1 MTLKGDEMTMNM
13 RKILF
18 VLFCVL
24 GCCSAVW
31 AQRDTVTV
39 ISYNIRYNNP
49 QDGDNIWENRR
60 AHSVTMVNME
70 KPDFLCVQEAYFVQ
84 LEYLLQN
91 LPDYDYIGLGRD
103 DGAHGGEHMAIL
115 YRKDRFEV
123 VEHGDFWLSETPEMC
138 SRGWDAACL
147 RIVTWGYFREKRTG
161 KHVYCF
167 NTHLD
172 HVGEVARRESV
183 KLITSRIKGLVL
195 DKRAAVFLTGDFNS
209 DINNEIFDPL
219 KKVMKQARKDAPVTD
234 NKGTFN
240 GWGSAPNN
248 IVIDHIFYK
257 NARPLIFKTLNEDKY
272 GRTLISDHYPVKCV
286 FGF

>member
-1 MTLKGDEMTMNM
+1 MKNLLTSL
-13 RKILF
+13 IL
-18 VLFCVL
+18 LFACAIVTN
-24 GCCSAVW
+24 
-31 AQRDTVTV
+31 AQKDTVTV

-49 QDGDNIWENRR
+49 DDGENIWENRR
-60 AHSVTMVNME
+60 DNAVIMVNME

-84 LEYLLQN
+84 LQYLLQN

-115 YRKDRFEV
+115 YRKDRFKV
-123 VEHGDFWLSETPEMC
+123 LEHGDFWLSETPFVC
-138 SRGWDAACL
+138 SRGWDAACH
-147 RIVTWGYFREKRTG
+147 RIVTWGYFIDKKTG
-161 KHVYCF
+161 KPLYCF

-183 KLITSRIKGLVL
+183 KLITQRIKEIVL
-195 DKRAAVFLTGDFNS
+195 DKRAPIFLTGDFNS
-209 DINNEIFDPL
+209 DINSEIFDPL

-257 NARPLIFKTLNEDKY
+257 NAKPMVFKTLNEDKY
-272 GRTLISDHYPVKCV
+272 GRALISDHYPIKGV
-286 FGF
+286 FRF

>member
-1 MTLKGDEMTMNM
+1 MIVIMKRTLTL
-13 RKILF
+13 ILIF
-18 VLFCVL
+18 LACAM
-24 GCCSAVW
+24 AVN
-31 AQRDTVTV
+31 AQKDTVTV

-49 QDGDNIWENRR
+49 HDGDNVWENRR
-60 AHSVTMVNME
+60 AASVTMVIME

-115 YRKDRFEV
+115 YRKDRFKVE
-123 VEHGDFWLSETPEMC
+123 EHGDFWLSETPFVC
-138 SRGWDAACL
+138 SRGWDAACH
-147 RIVTWGYFREKRTG
+147 RIVTWGYFIDKKTG
-161 KHVYCF
+161 KRLYCF

-183 KLITSRIKGLVL
+183 KLITRRIKEIVL
-195 DKRAAVFLTGDFNS
+195 DKRASVFLTGDFNS

-219 KKVMKQARKDAPVTD
+219 KKVMKQARKDAPETD

-257 NARPLIFKTLNEDKY
+257 NAKPVVFKTLNEDKY
-272 GRTLISDHYPVKCV
+272 GRALISDHYPIKGV

>member
-1 MTLKGDEMTMNM
+1 MKKIITTL
-13 RKILF
+13 ILILVCLAPVF
-18 VLFCVL
+18 
-24 GCCSAVW
+24 
-31 AQRDTVTV
+31 AQKDTVTV

-60 AHSVTMVNME
+60 AASVNMVNME
-70 KPDFLCVQEAYFVQ
+70 RPDFLCVQEAYYVQ
-84 LEYLLQN
+84 LEYLLRS
-91 LPDYDYIGLGRD
+91 LPGYDYIGLGRD

-123 VEHGDFWLSETPEMC
+123 VEHGDFWLSETPDTC
-138 SRGWDAACL
+138 SRGWDAACH
-147 RIVTWGYFREKRTG
+147 RIVTWGYFREKNTG
-161 KHVYCF
+161 KHLYCF

-183 KLITSRIKGLVL
+183 KLITGRLKEIVH
-195 DKRAAVFLTGDFNS
+195 DKKAPVFLTGDFNS
-209 DINNEIFDPL
+209 DIQNEIFDPL

-257 NARPLIFKTLNEDKY
+257 NAKPMVFKTLNEGKY
-272 GRTLISDHYPVKCV
+272 GRALISDHYPVKGV
-286 FGF
+286 FGL

>member
-1 MTLKGDEMTMNM
+1 MKKLLV
-13 RKILF
+13 ILF
-18 VLFCVL
+18 LFACATV
-24 GCCSAVW
+24 AY
-31 AQRDTVTV
+31 AQNDTVTV

-49 QDGDNIWENRR
+49 NDGDHIWENRR
-60 AHSVTMVNME
+60 AHSVNMVNME

-91 LPDYDYIGLGRD
+91 LPDYAYIGLGRD

-123 VEHGDFWLSETPEMC
+123 VEHGDFWLSETPFVC
-138 SRGWDAACL
+138 SRGWDAACH
-147 RIVTWGYFREKRTG
+147 RIVTWGYFREKKTG
-161 KHVYCF
+161 KHLYCF

-183 KLITSRIKGLVL
+183 KLITNRIKEIVL
-195 DKRAAVFLTGDFNS
+195 DKKAPIFLTGDFNS
-209 DINNEIFDPL
+209 DINSEIFDPL

-257 NARPLIFKTLNEDKY
+257 NAKPMVFKTLNENKY
-272 GRTLISDHYPVKCV
+272 GRALISDHYPIKGV
-286 FGF
+286 FRF

>member
-1 MTLKGDEMTMNM
+1 MKNLLITL
-13 RKILF
+13 IIIIA
-18 VLFCVL
+18 CVVP
-24 GCCSAVW
+24 AF
-31 AQRDTVTV
+31 AQKDTVTV

-49 QDGDNIWENRR
+49 DDGDNIWDNRK
-60 AHSVTMVNME
+60 ANSVTMVNME

-91 LPDYDYIGLGRD
+91 LPQYGYIGVGRD
-103 DGAHGGEHMAIL
+103 DGKQGGEHMAIL
-115 YRKDRFEV
+115 YDKARFEV
-123 VEHGDFWLSETPEMC
+123 VEHGDFWLSATPDVC
-138 SRGWDAACL
+138 SRGWDAACH
-147 RIVTWGYFREKRTG
+147 RIVTWGYFRDKQTG

-183 KLITSRIKGLVL
+183 KLITQRIKEIVK
-195 DKRAAVFLTGDFNS
+195 DKKAPIFLTGDFNS
-209 DINNEIFDPL
+209 DINSDIFDPL

-234 NKGTFN
+234 SKGTFN

-257 NARPLIFKTLNEDKY
+257 NAKPMIFNTLNENKY
-272 GRTLISDHYPVKCV
+272 GRNLISDHYPIKGV
-286 FGF
+286 FGI

>member
-1 MTLKGDEMTMNM
+1 M

-24 GCCSAVW
+24 GCCSVVW
-31 AQRDTVTV
+31 AQRDSVTV

-138 SRGWDAACL
+138 SRGWDAACH

-286 FGF
+286 FGL